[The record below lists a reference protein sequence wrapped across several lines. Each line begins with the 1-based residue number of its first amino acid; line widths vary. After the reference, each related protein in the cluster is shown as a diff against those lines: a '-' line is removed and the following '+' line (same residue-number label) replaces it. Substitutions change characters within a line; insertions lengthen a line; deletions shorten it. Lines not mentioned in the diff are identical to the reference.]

1 MYQLPDI
8 WCLSYSSHLQGMES
22 NWYIIIMHCDKLCII
37 ICETQ
42 WYHYTQRGICICTK
56 TWRYKSRNYD
66 LRFLEYSGMF
76 MSGES
81 REEGLKVMV
90 WNVVWRVDIGQIQIL
105 CTTLMNFNN
114 RITGRFET
122 WQRLD
127 LMCFREMILPGGACM
142 D

>member
-1 MYQLPDI
+1 MKHSD
-8 WCLSYSSHLQGMES
+8 
-22 NWYIIIMHCDKLCII
+22 NII
-37 ICETQ
+37 
-42 WYHYTQRGICICTK
+42 TQREICICTK
-56 TWRYKSRNYD
+56 TWRYKRGNYD

-76 MSGES
+76 VSGES

-105 CTTLMNFNN
+105 CTTLTNFNN

-127 LMCFREMILPGGACM
+127 LMCFREMILAVGSMYGLDCTSYLIEWRERNEEMKNSAIV
-142 D
+142 